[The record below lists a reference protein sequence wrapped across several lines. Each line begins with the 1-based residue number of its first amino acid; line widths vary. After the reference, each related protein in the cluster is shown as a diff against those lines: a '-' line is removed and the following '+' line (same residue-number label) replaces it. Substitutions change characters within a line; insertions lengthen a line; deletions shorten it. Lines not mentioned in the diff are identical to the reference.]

1 MVSKRKGDDSML
13 KKFVLV
19 AILIATSITLSG
31 FSEAAEGGTTPK
43 WVLIHDVH
51 YVMDG
56 EDLDQITNT
65 YMAKNTYGHRGFE
78 EFREGIIELNG
89 LRGKTELHIGQ
100 ELRINY
106 WVTPEEILSR

>member
-1 MVSKRKGDDSML
+1 ML
-13 KKFVLV
+13 KKKIVLIGGLL
-19 AILIATSITLSG
+19 AAATIFSG
-31 FSEAAEGGTTPK
+31 FSTSEATEVGDTLPK
-43 WVLIHDVH
+43 WILIHDVH

-89 LRGKTELHIGQ
+89 LRGNKKVYPGQ

-106 WVTPEEILSR
+106 WVTPEEILNR

>member
-1 MVSKRKGDDSML
+1 ML
-13 KKFVLV
+13 KKFIMVV
-19 AILIATSITLSG
+19 ILLTATVVLSG
-31 FSEAAEGGTTPK
+31 FSTSEAAEGDATPKSK

-51 YVMDG
+51 YVMNG
-56 EDLDQITNT
+56 EDLDSITRV
-65 YMAKNTYGHRGFE
+65 YMKKNTYGHRGFE

-89 LRGKTELHIGQ
+89 LRGKTKLYAGQ

>member
-1 MVSKRKGDDSML
+1 ML
-13 KKFVLV
+13 KKI
-19 AILIATSITLSG
+19 ILTGSLLMAATIFSG
-31 FSEAAEGGTTPK
+31 FNSSEAAEGGTTPK
-43 WVLIHDVH
+43 WILIHDVH

-89 LRGKTELHIGQ
+89 LRGNKKVYPGQ

-106 WVTPEEILSR
+106 WVTPEEILNR